1 MDQSQPKINGVS
13 AKKKRNNSDEIDQK
27 VGQNSLTIRDG
38 KIPMESAKQAA
49 ETESILNV
57 AENDDFR
64 GNSAIP
70 NDSIENKVHC
80 KAANTMKQ
88 AEALSMQNISMS
100 DQIKHNTIAPISN
113 VEQVED
119 LPATAVKQDIVAVTH
134 NSERPEPIT
143 NNEQDEISLQS
154 GSQGQHKRGLP
165 AGCLFVASLPT
176 NKKEIELQQAVAD
189 HFRKWGALLNVKVLF
204 DWLNRPYS
212 FVQFES
218 IEDAQRALTEAHN
231 SIVDGRHIR
240 VEKAKVNRTLLIG
253 RFSRDMKEDDIT
265 KFLEPYGAT
274 EDIHILKDFRTGQ
287 SRGCAFVKFCY
298 REDAISAYMSL
309 RRTSSYVIEWA
320 ANLEKATPGP
330 GDIDKGTI
338 FVGQINPEAV
348 TKDVLEQKFSRYGEI
363 KDLRF
368 VTIKKP
374 GPTGRMSVRSAFAFI
389 RYDDE
394 NASTK
399 AIEAENNTKYFD
411 RIIRVQYRESP
422 EYRNYQIQILR
433 QQLEVRQRALQ
444 AVSSYGVSDKSNNVR
459 MSLRPPALSKAAVER
474 VSGNAAHKPS
484 SNRNRYIRPTSVSN
498 VGTVGG
504 TKSFDRFSS
513 SNRRGNG
520 RKSSIKNKGLNPSF
534 DTHYAT
540 MNIINGAPSMAPF
553 DLSAMNI
560 HPRGITQGFN
570 NIPNDLNFP
579 PLINTPE
586 GLVYPYAPPFAWFG
600 HDNSIG
606 DDPHENP
613 ATLPHPILPGPY
625 VHQHCPPCV
634 PGERDAYVNA
644 YGHLP
649 PPFVLP
655 SMMPLPEFGLEQQF
669 FGYPMTAPQPHSLVS
684 GTRSLPIVNGSSS
697 EQTNC
702 ETINSGYETDNE
714 LSHLEDQQIVENVG
728 ETDEN
733 DVPYEHSKDEV
744 VHVT

>member
-1 MDQSQPKINGVS
+1 MDQSPQTQISAVRKARMKTSAEKTIIHNEANPTNKEVNDELEVSTQGAISSEEGMAVRQQKTNGVPV
-13 AKKKRNNSDEIDQK
+13 KKKRNNSDEIDQK
-27 VGQNSLTIRDG
+27 VGQNSLAIRDG
-38 KIPMESAKQAA
+38 KIPMDSANQTA
-49 ETESILNV
+49 ETESILIV
-57 AENDDFR
+57 AENDEFR

-80 KAANTMKQ
+80 KAANTVKQ
-88 AEALSMQNISMS
+88 TEVLPAQKQPNTSTS
-100 DQIKHNTIAPISN
+100 DQIKRNTVASISN
-113 VEQVED
+113 AEEIEDSLIKEQ
-119 LPATAVKQDIVAVTH
+119 TAVKQDATAVSY
-134 NSERPEPIT
+134 NSEQSESFT
-143 NNEQDEISLQS
+143 SNDQDEISLQS
-154 GSQGQHKRGLP
+154 GSQGQHKR
-165 AGCLFVASLPT
+165 
-176 NKKEIELQQAVAD
+176 AVAD
-189 HFRKWGALLNVKVLF
+189 HFRKWGTLLNVK
-204 DWLNRPYS
+204 
-212 FVQFES
+212 S

-265 KFLEPYGAT
+265 KLLAPYGAT

-338 FVGQINPEAV
+338 FVGQLNPEAV
-348 TKDVLEQKFSRYGEI
+348 TKDVLEQKFNRYGEI
-363 KDLRF
+363 KDLRL

-374 GPTGRMSVRSAFAFI
+374 GPAVRSAFAFI

-399 AIEAENNTKYFD
+399 AIEA
-411 RIIRVQYRESP
+411 ESP

-444 AVSSYGVSDKSNNVR
+444 AVSSYGTSEKSNNVR

-474 VSGNAAHKPS
+474 VSGNTANKPL
-484 SNRNRYIRPTSVSN
+484 SNRNRYMRPTSVSN
-498 VGTVGG
+498 VGTVVG
-504 TKSFDRFSS
+504 TKSFDRPSS
-513 SNRRGNG
+513 SNRRD
-520 RKSSIKNKGLNPSF
+520 I
-534 DTHYAT
+534 
-540 MNIINGAPSMAPF
+540 
-553 DLSAMNI
+553 
-560 HPRGITQGFN
+560 
-570 NIPNDLNFP
+570 NFP

-586 GLVYPYAPPFAWFG
+586 GLVYPYVPPVAWFG

-606 DDPHENP
+606 VDDPHENP

-634 PGERDAYVNA
+634 PGERDAYINA

-649 PPFVLP
+649 PPFILP
-655 SMMPLPEFGLEQQF
+655 SMMPLPEFGLDQQF
-669 FGYPMTAPQPHSLVS
+669 FGYPMTVPHNVVS
-684 GTRSLPIVNGSSS
+684 GTPPVNGSSGS
-697 EQTNC
+697 SPEQTNY
-702 ETINSGYETDNE
+702 ETTTNDYETDIE
-714 LSHLEDQQIVENVG
+714 LSRFDEGHQLAENAG
-728 ETDEN
+728 ETDKN
-733 DVPYEHSKDEV
+733 DVSCDHNKDE
-744 VHVT
+744 

>member
-38 KIPMESAKQAA
+38 KIPMESAKQTA

-70 NDSIENKVHC
+70 SDSIENKVHC

-88 AEALSMQNISMS
+88 AEVLSIQKQPNISTS
-100 DQIKHNTIAPISN
+100 DQIKHYTIAPI
-113 VEQVED
+113 EQVED
-119 LPATAVKQDIVAVTH
+119 LPVTAVKQDIVAVSH

-338 FVGQINPEAV
+338 FVGQLNPEAV
-348 TKDVLEQKFSRYGEI
+348 TKDVLEQKFSSYGEI
-363 KDLRF
+363 KDLRL

-444 AVSSYGVSDKSNNVR
+444 TVSSYGISDKSNNVR

-474 VSGNAAHKPS
+474 VSGDAAHKPS
-484 SNRNRYIRPTSVSN
+484 SNRNRYMRPASVSN
-498 VGTVGG
+498 VGG
-504 TKSFDRFSS
+504 TKSFDRSSS

-520 RKSSIKNKGLNPSF
+520 RKSSIKNKGPNPSF

-613 ATLPHPILPGPY
+613 ATLPHPILSGPY

-655 SMMPLPEFGLEQQF
+655 SMIPLPEFGLEQQF
-669 FGYPMTAPQPHSLVS
+669 FGYPMTVPQPHSLVS
-684 GTRSLPIVNGSSS
+684 GTRSLPLVNGSSS

-714 LSHLEDQQIVENVG
+714 LSHLDDQQIVENVG

-733 DVPYEHSKDEV
+733 DVPYEHSKDEI